1 MKRVWE
7 VYRLAPDVERGELR
21 YEDLGIELSHVLDAL
36 GGRREGVPK
45 YYLDPAEFLSRTYP
59 TEAVKGLL
67 RKVVGRVLGQ
77 GEEGTHILRSGFGG
91 GKTHALLAVYHLF
104 RLGDVGKVDW
114 VRDPLGGAREVPRA
128 RVAAI
133 DCNALRIRSSPRTL
147 WGELGRQ
154 LGAWDLV
161 RDLDAEYRSPMKQDI
176 EEIIGKG
183 EPNVILI
190 DELGE
195 LLRSIEGE
203 PNGDERR
210 RMYSQVVAFFRQ
222 LTAALGPRDALIVAF
237 PEEASR
243 ASSKPPYDE
252 EVLEQLDQ
260 VAMVL
265 GRKNVGMVPV
275 EKDEVPKVLGRRLL
289 GNPDAGDDHAREM
302 AREFNKY
309 YRDRVSKFP
318 SKVIEPNYQN
328 RLIEYYPVHP
338 ELMDVLYDRVS
349 TIPGFQRTRGAL
361 ALMARTFRRI
371 WSEKPED
378 AYYVMPKHVSLADPE
393 VKELLTDK
401 LGRGALKIVVES
413 DIENPRGDGRAQG
426 LGGEQLAVARA
437 IFLYSLMGRED
448 VRDVAPT
455 QQEVALSY
463 ATPEVHEPD
472 VVANYLKGLTDNLW
486 YIYGDE
492 RGRYWF
498 SVEPNLNKAVVD
510 QASAVTPEEAE
521 AIVGDALDRMCRALQ
536 GKIGIMVCAVWEDPA
551 DDDKLMIHIMRR
563 NADPHEA
570 FRAMK
575 HRNTKVFIVP
585 GEQLNDAIDKARYVK
600 ACEILK
606 GREEFRGHLKE
617 IEEKLNKYQREIV
630 ISLIKAYSKVY
641 YPSGDGLASFD
652 LEVVPKDSQKDWG
665 LLAEDLEKKLRERG
679 KLVSEIPG
687 DYLWDQFLKRRLESG
702 GEMEFRKM
710 LDEMLNDTSLP
721 FIGERNQDVLE
732 KPLEQL
738 VNDGRIAV
746 MTTKGTYVIGRGLLG
761 EDAVVIDEARS
772 LARSNAELERALRE
786 FEDNYSFE
794 FKLVDVSRIILAE
807 RIKQDVDGYVRRLKD
822 LLERAKPRE
831 PEPKAPAVT
840 IQGPT
845 LERLDSVEE
854 LEGARGAY
862 IVGFSLEG
870 SDIKLVRNA
879 FLQLKSALGLSGG
892 SAEGHVLVRSEDG
905 SLEGDLRFRSRIE
918 EFQKPLN
925 DAMGALDA
933 LLRGRE
939 RKYSVSVSAEA
950 RGVSVKLDGNNIK
963 VVEGILGPG
972 SQESDLKWQIS
983 AKREA

>member
-1 MKRVWE
+1 MKRAWE

-59 TEAVKGLL
+59 TEAVRDLL

-77 GEEGTHILRSGFGG
+77 GEEGTYILRSGFGG

-104 RLGDVGKVDW
+104 RLGDVGEVDW
-114 VRDPLGGAREVPRA
+114 VVRDVLGGAREVPRA
-128 RVAAI
+128 RVVAI
-133 DCNALRIRSSPRTL
+133 DCNALSIRSSPRTL

-161 RDLDAEYRSPMKQDI
+161 RDLDAEYRSPMKRDI
-176 EEIIGKG
+176 EEIIGRG
-183 EPNVILI
+183 GPNVILI

-203 PNGDERR
+203 RNGDERR

-252 EVLEQLDQ
+252 EVLAQLDQ

-275 EKDEVPKVLGRRLL
+275 EKDEVPKVLRRRLL
-289 GNPDAGDDHAREM
+289 GNPEAGDDQAREI

-328 RLIEYYPVHP
+328 RLIDYYPVHP

-349 TIPGFQRTRGAL
+349 TIPEFQRTRGAL

-378 AYYVMPKHVSLADPE
+378 AYYVMPKHVPLADPE
-393 VKELLTDK
+393 VKELLTDR
-401 LGRGALKIVVES
+401 LGRGALRIVVES
-413 DIENPRGDGRAQG
+413 DIENPRGGGRAQG
-426 LGGEQLAVARA
+426 LGRGQLAVARA

-448 VRDVAPT
+448 IRNAAPT

-463 ATPEVHEPD
+463 ATPDVHEPD
-472 VVANYLKGLTDNLW
+472 VVANYLKDLTDNLW

-498 SVEPNLNKAVVD
+498 SVEPNLNKAVAD

-521 AIVGDALDRMCRALQ
+521 AIVSDALDRMCRALQ
-536 GKIGIMVCAVWEDPA
+536 GRIRIMGCAVWKDPA

-630 ISLIKAYSKVY
+630 ISLIKAYSEVY
-641 YPSGDGLASFD
+641 YPSGDGLSSFY
-652 LEVVPKDSQKDWG
+652 LEVVPEGNQKDWG
-665 LLAEDLEKKLRERG
+665 LLAEDLENKLRERG

-702 GEMEFRKM
+702 GEMELRKM
-710 LDEMLNDTSLP
+710 LEEMLNDTSLP
-721 FIGERNQDVLE
+721 FIGVQNQDILG

-761 EDAVVIDEARS
+761 EDANVIDEARS

-786 FEDNYSFE
+786 FEDKYSFE
-794 FKLVDVSRIILAE
+794 FKLAEASRIILAE
-807 RIKQDVDGYVRRLKD
+807 RIKQDAYGYVSRLKD
-822 LLERAKPRE
+822 LLERARPRE
-831 PEPKAPAVT
+831 PEPKPAATVK
-840 IQGPT
+840 GPT
-845 LERLDSVEE
+845 LELLGSVEE
-854 LEGARGAY
+854 LERATGAY
-862 IVGFSLEG
+862 MVGFSLEG
-870 SDIKLVRNA
+870 SDIKLVRSA

-892 SAEGHVLVRSEDG
+892 SAEGRVLVRSEDG
-905 SLEGDLRFRSRIE
+905 SLEGEMRFRSRIE
-918 EFQKPLN
+918 EFQRPLN
-925 DAMGALDA
+925 DAMEALDA
-933 LLRGRE
+933 LLRGR
-939 RKYSVSVSAEA
+939 KCSVSVSAEA
-950 RGVSVKLDGNNIK
+950 RDLRLKLDRDNIEF
-963 VVEGILGPG
+963 VERILGPG
-972 SQESDLKWQIS
+972 SQGGDLKWQIS
-983 AKREA
+983 VKREA

>member
-1 MKRVWE
+1 MKRAWE

-59 TEAVKGLL
+59 TEAVRGLL

-77 GEEGTHILRSGFGG
+77 GEEGTYILRSGFGG

-114 VRDPLGGAREVPRA
+114 VVRDVLGGAREVPRA
-128 RVAAI
+128 RVVAI
-133 DCNALRIRSSPRTL
+133 DCNALSIRSSPRTL

-161 RDLDAEYRSPMKQDI
+161 RDLDAEYRSPMKRDI
-176 EEIIGKG
+176 EEIIGRG
-183 EPNVILI
+183 GPNVILI

-203 PNGDERR
+203 RNGDERR

-252 EVLEQLDQ
+252 EVLAQLDQ

-275 EKDEVPKVLGRRLL
+275 EKDEVPKVLRRRLL
-289 GNPDAGDDHAREM
+289 GNPEAGDDQAREI

-328 RLIEYYPVHP
+328 RLIDYYPVHP

-349 TIPGFQRTRGAL
+349 TIPEFQRTRGAL

-378 AYYVMPKHVSLADPE
+378 AYYVMPKHVPLADPE
-393 VKELLTDK
+393 VKELLTDR
-401 LGRGALKIVVES
+401 LGRGALRIVVES
-413 DIENPRGDGRAQG
+413 DIENPRGGGRAQG
-426 LGGEQLAVARA
+426 LGRGQLAVARA

-448 VRDVAPT
+448 IRNAAPT

-463 ATPEVHEPD
+463 ATPDVHEPD
-472 VVANYLKGLTDNLW
+472 VVANYLKDLTDNLW

-498 SVEPNLNKAVVD
+498 SVEPNLNKAVAD

-521 AIVGDALDRMCRALQ
+521 AIVSDALDRMCRALQ
-536 GKIGIMVCAVWEDPA
+536 GRIRIMGCAVWKDPA

-630 ISLIKAYSKVY
+630 ISLIKAYSEVY
-641 YPSGDGLASFD
+641 YPSGDGLSSFY
-652 LEVVPKDSQKDWG
+652 LEVVPEGNQKDWG
-665 LLAEDLEKKLRERG
+665 LLAEDLENKLRERG

-702 GEMEFRKM
+702 GEMELRKM
-710 LDEMLNDTSLP
+710 LEEMLNDTSLP
-721 FIGERNQDVLE
+721 FIGVQNQDILG

-761 EDAVVIDEARS
+761 EDANVIDEARS

-786 FEDNYSFE
+786 FEDKYSFE
-794 FKLVDVSRIILAE
+794 FKLAEASRIILAE
-807 RIKQDVDGYVRRLKD
+807 RIKQDAYGYVSRLKD
-822 LLERAKPRE
+822 LLERARPRE
-831 PEPKAPAVT
+831 PEPKPAATVK
-840 IQGPT
+840 GPT
-845 LERLDSVEE
+845 LELLGSVEE
-854 LEGARGAY
+854 LERATGAY
-862 IVGFSLEG
+862 MVGFSLEG
-870 SDIKLVRNA
+870 SDIKLVRSA

-892 SAEGHVLVRSEDG
+892 SAEGRVLVRSEDG
-905 SLEGDLRFRSRIE
+905 SLEGEMRFRSRIE
-918 EFQKPLN
+918 EFQRPLN
-925 DAMGALDA
+925 DAMEALDA
-933 LLRGRE
+933 LLRGR
-939 RKYSVSVSAEA
+939 KCSVSVSAEA
-950 RGVSVKLDGNNIK
+950 RDLRLKLDRDNIK
-963 VVEGILGPG
+963 SVEKVLGPG
-972 SQESDLKWQIS
+972 SQGGDLKWQIS
-983 AKREA
+983 VRREA

>member
-1 MKRVWE
+1 MKRAWE

-77 GEEGTHILRSGFGG
+77 GEEGTYILRSGFGG

-104 RLGDVGKVDW
+104 RLGDVGEVDW
-114 VRDPLGGAREVPRA
+114 VVRDVLGGAREVPRA
-128 RVAAI
+128 RVVAI
-133 DCNALRIRSSPRTL
+133 DCNALSIRSSPRTL

-161 RDLDAEYRSPMKQDI
+161 RDLDAEYRSPMKRDI
-176 EEIIGKG
+176 EEIIGRG
-183 EPNVILI
+183 GPNVILI

-203 PNGDERR
+203 RNGDERR

-243 ASSKPPYDE
+243 APSKPPYDE
-252 EVLEQLDQ
+252 EVLAQLDQ

-275 EKDEVPKVLGRRLL
+275 EKDEVPKVLRRRLL
-289 GNPDAGDDHAREM
+289 GNPDAGDDQAREI

-328 RLIEYYPVHP
+328 RLIDYYPVHP

-349 TIPGFQRTRGAL
+349 TIPEFQRTRGAL

-378 AYYVMPKHVSLADPE
+378 AYYVMPKHVPLADPE
-393 VKELLTDK
+393 VKELLTDR
-401 LGRGALKIVVES
+401 LGRGALRIVVES
-413 DIENPRGDGRAQG
+413 DIENPRGGGRAQG
-426 LGGEQLAVARA
+426 LGKEQLAVARA

-448 VRDVAPT
+448 IRNVAPT

-463 ATPEVHEPD
+463 ATPDVHEPD
-472 VVANYLKGLTDNLW
+472 VVANYLKDLTDNLW

-498 SVEPNLNKAVVD
+498 SVEPNLNKAVAD

-521 AIVGDALDRMCRALQ
+521 AIVSDALDRMCRALQ
-536 GKIGIMVCAVWEDPA
+536 GRIGIMGCAVWEDPA

-630 ISLIKAYSKVY
+630 ISLIKAYSEVY
-641 YPSGDGLASFD
+641 YPSGDGLSSFY
-652 LEVVPKDSQKDWG
+652 LEVVPEGSQKDWG
-665 LLAEDLEKKLRERG
+665 LLAEDLAKKLRERG

-702 GEMEFRKM
+702 GEMELRKM
-710 LDEMLNDTSLP
+710 LEEILNDTSLP
-721 FIGERNQDVLE
+721 FIGEQNQGIVG

-761 EDAVVIDEARS
+761 EDANVIDEARS

-786 FEDNYSFE
+786 FEDKYSFE
-794 FKLVDVSRIILAE
+794 FKLAEASRIILAE
-807 RIKQDVDGYVRRLKD
+807 KIKQDVDGYVNRLKD
-822 LLERAKPRE
+822 LLERARPRE
-831 PEPKAPAVT
+831 PEPKPAVT
-840 IQGPT
+840 IQEPT
-845 LERLDSVEE
+845 PELLGSVEE
-854 LEGARGAY
+854 LERATGARM
-862 IVGFSLEG
+862 VGFSLEG
-870 SDIKLVRNA
+870 SDIKLVRSA
-879 FLQLKSALGLSGG
+879 FLQLKSVLGLSGG
-892 SAEGHVLVRSEDG
+892 SAEGRVLVRSEDG
-905 SLEGDLRFRSRIE
+905 SLEGEMRFRSRIE
-918 EFQKPLN
+918 EFQRPLN
-925 DAMGALDA
+925 DAMEALDA
-933 LLRGRE
+933 LLRGR
-939 RKYSVSVSAEA
+939 KCSVSVSAEA
-950 RGVSVKLDGNNIK
+950 RDVNLKLDRDNIK
-963 VVEGILGPG
+963 SVEKVLGPG
-972 SQESDLKWQIS
+972 SQGGDLKWQIS
-983 AKREA
+983 VKREA

>member
-1 MKRVWE
+1 MKRAWE

-59 TEAVKGLL
+59 TEAVRGLL

-77 GEEGTHILRSGFGG
+77 GEEGTYILRSGFGG

-104 RLGDVGKVDW
+104 RLGDVGEVDW
-114 VRDPLGGAREVPRA
+114 VVRDVLGGAREVPRA
-128 RVAAI
+128 RVVAI
-133 DCNALRIRSSPRTL
+133 DCNALSIRSSPRTL

-161 RDLDAEYRSPMKQDI
+161 RDLDAEYRSPMKRDI
-176 EEIIGKG
+176 EEIIGRG
-183 EPNVILI
+183 GPNVILI

-203 PNGDERR
+203 RNGDERR

-252 EVLEQLDQ
+252 EVLAQLDQ

-275 EKDEVPKVLGRRLL
+275 EKDEVPKVLRRRLL
-289 GNPDAGDDHAREM
+289 GNPEAGDDQAREI

-328 RLIEYYPVHP
+328 RLIDYYPVHP

-349 TIPGFQRTRGAL
+349 TIPEFQRTRGAL
-361 ALMARTFRRI
+361 ALMARTFRHI

-378 AYYVMPKHVSLADPE
+378 AYYVMPKHVPLADPE
-393 VKELLTDK
+393 VKELLTDR
-401 LGRGALKIVVES
+401 LGRGALRIVVES
-413 DIENPRGDGRAQG
+413 DIENPRGGGRAQG
-426 LGGEQLAVARA
+426 LGRGQLAVARA

-448 VRDVAPT
+448 IRNAAPT

-463 ATPEVHEPD
+463 ATPDVHEPD
-472 VVANYLKGLTDNLW
+472 VVANYLKDLTDNLW

-498 SVEPNLNKAVVD
+498 SVEPNLNKAVAD

-521 AIVGDALDRMCRALQ
+521 AIVSDALDRMCRALQ
-536 GKIGIMVCAVWEDPA
+536 GRIRIMGCAVWKDPA

-630 ISLIKAYSKVY
+630 ISLIKAYSEVY
-641 YPSGDGLASFD
+641 YPSGDGLSSFY
-652 LEVVPKDSQKDWG
+652 LEVVPEGNQKDWG
-665 LLAEDLEKKLRERG
+665 LLAEDLENKLRERG

-702 GEMEFRKM
+702 GEMELRKM
-710 LDEMLNDTSLP
+710 LEEMLNDTSLP
-721 FIGERNQDVLE
+721 FIGVQNQDILG

-761 EDAVVIDEARS
+761 EDANVIDEARS

-786 FEDNYSFE
+786 FEDKYSFE
-794 FKLVDVSRIILAE
+794 FKLAEASRIILAE
-807 RIKQDVDGYVRRLKD
+807 RIKQDAYGYVSRLKD
-822 LLERAKPRE
+822 LLERARPRE
-831 PEPKAPAVT
+831 PEPKPAATVK
-840 IQGPT
+840 GPT
-845 LERLDSVEE
+845 LELLGSVEE
-854 LEGARGAY
+854 LERATGAY
-862 IVGFSLEG
+862 MVGFSLEG
-870 SDIKLVRNA
+870 SDIKLVRSA

-892 SAEGHVLVRSEDG
+892 SAEGRVLVRSEDG
-905 SLEGDLRFRSRIE
+905 SLEGEMRFRSRIE
-918 EFQKPLN
+918 EFQRPLN
-925 DAMGALDA
+925 DAMEALDA
-933 LLRGRE
+933 LLRGR
-939 RKYSVSVSAEA
+939 KCSVSVSAEA
-950 RGVSVKLDGNNIK
+950 RDLRLKLDRDNIK
-963 VVEGILGPG
+963 SVEKVLGPG
-972 SQESDLKWQIS
+972 SQGGDLKWQIS
-983 AKREA
+983 VRREA

>member
-59 TEAVKGLL
+59 TEAVRGLL

-77 GEEGTHILRSGFGG
+77 GEEGTYILRSGFGG

-104 RLGDVGKVDW
+104 RLGDVGEVDW
-114 VRDPLGGAREVPRA
+114 VVRDVLGGAREVPRA
-128 RVAAI
+128 RVVAI
-133 DCNALRIRSSPRTL
+133 DCNALSIRSSPRTL

-161 RDLDAEYRSPMKQDI
+161 RDLDAEYRSPMKRDI
-176 EEIIGKG
+176 EEIIGRG
-183 EPNVILI
+183 GPNVILI

-203 PNGDERR
+203 RNGDERR

-243 ASSKPPYDE
+243 APSKPPYDE
-252 EVLEQLDQ
+252 EVLAQLDQ

-275 EKDEVPKVLGRRLL
+275 EKDEVPKVLRRRLL
-289 GNPDAGDDHAREM
+289 GNPEAGDDQAREI

-328 RLIEYYPVHP
+328 RLIDYYPVHP

-349 TIPGFQRTRGAL
+349 TIPEFQRTRGAL

-378 AYYVMPKHVSLADPE
+378 AYYVMPKHVPLADPE
-393 VKELLTDK
+393 VKELLTDR
-401 LGRGALKIVVES
+401 LGRGALRIVVES
-413 DIENPRGDGRAQG
+413 DIENPRGGGRAQG
-426 LGGEQLAVARA
+426 LGREQLAVARA

-448 VRDVAPT
+448 IRNVAPT

-463 ATPEVHEPD
+463 ATPDVHESD
-472 VVANYLKGLTDNLW
+472 VVANYLKDLTDNLW

-498 SVEPNLNKAVVD
+498 SVEPNLNKAVAD

-521 AIVGDALDRMCRALQ
+521 AIVRDALNRMCRALQ
-536 GKIGIMVCAVWEDPA
+536 GRIGIMGCAVWEDPA
-551 DDDKLMIHIMRR
+551 DDNKLMIHIMRR

-617 IEEKLNKYQREIV
+617 IEEKLNKYQREMV
-630 ISLIKAYSKVY
+630 ISLIKAYSEVY
-641 YPSGDGLASFD
+641 YPSGDGLSSFY

-665 LLAEDLEKKLRERG
+665 LLAEDLENKLRERG

-702 GEMEFRKM
+702 GEMELRKM
-710 LDEMLNDTSLP
+710 LEEMLIDTSLP
-721 FIGERNQDVLE
+721 FIGEQNQDILG

-761 EDAVVIDEARS
+761 EDANVIDEARS

-786 FEDNYSFE
+786 FEDKYSFE
-794 FKLVDVSRIILAE
+794 FKLAEASRIILAE
-807 RIKQDVDGYVRRLKD
+807 RIKQDAYGYASRLKD
-822 LLERAKPRE
+822 LLERARPRE
-831 PEPKAPAVT
+831 PEPKPAATVK
-840 IQGPT
+840 GPT
-845 LERLDSVEE
+845 LELLGSVEE
-854 LEGARGAY
+854 LERATGARM
-862 IVGFSLEG
+862 VGFSLEG
-870 SDIKLVRNA
+870 SDIKLVRSA
-879 FLQLKSALGLSGG
+879 FLQLKSVLGLSGG
-892 SAEGHVLVRSEDG
+892 SAEGRVLVRSEDG
-905 SLEGDLRFRSRIE
+905 SLEGEMRFRSRIE
-918 EFQKPLN
+918 EFQRPLN
-925 DAMGALDA
+925 DAMEALDA
-933 LLRGRE
+933 LLRGR
-939 RKYSVSVSAEA
+939 KCSVSVSAEA
-950 RGVSVKLDGNNIK
+950 RDVSLKLDRDNIRF
-963 VVEGILGPG
+963 VERILGPG
-972 SQESDLKWQIS
+972 SQGGDLKWQIS
-983 AKREA
+983 VKREA